1 MIGVEVLDDPAADPA
16 LVRAQLAELSILNRW
31 FGGAAAVTGALLPLL
46 PRAGSVCTLLD
57 VGTGAGDIPRAVT
70 RAAARRGVRVVA
82 FGLDRLPPATQVAR
96 NGGLPMILGDGAA
109 LPVGSKS
116 VDFVVASQVLHHLD
130 ANVATRW
137 IAELDR
143 VARRAV
149 VIADLRRS
157 WLAMAALWAAS
168 FPLRLHPTT
177 RHDGV
182 LSLRRGYTASELET
196 LLGTAAVNTRVQRRR
211 ISRLVAVW
219 MPTRISPSI
228 LRDAG
233 GRLQPPPGTR

>member
-16 LVRAQLAELSILNRW
+16 LVRAQLGDLTVLNRW
-31 FGGAAAVTGALLPLL
+31 FGGAAAVTGVLLPLL

-82 FGLDRLPPATQVAR
+82 IGLDRLPSAAQVAR
-96 NGGLPMILGDGAA
+96 NEGLPMIIGEGAA

-130 ANVATRW
+130 ANVAARW

-143 VARRAV
+143 VARCAV
-149 VIADLRRS
+149 VISDLRRS
-157 WLAMAALWAAS
+157 WLAMAALWAVS
-168 FPLRLHPTT
+168 FMLRLHPTT

-182 LSLRRGYTASELET
+182 LSLRRGYTASELKT
-196 LLGTAAVNTRVQRRR
+196 LLGTAAVKALVWRRP

-219 MPTRISPSI
+219 
-228 LRDAG
+228 G
-233 GRLQPPPGTR
+233 PGTL